1 MVGDHVMD
9 VAGGKAAGMRTLGL
23 LTPER
28 APDFFAAAAPDGV
41 IRALPE
47 LRTWISLPSS

>member
-9 VAGGKAAGMRTLGL
+9 VQGGKAAGMHTLGL

-28 APDFFAAAAPDGV
+28 PPDFFERAAPDGV

-47 LRTWISLPSS
+47 LREWISP